1 MNRSLEPLAP
11 DPMPG
16 VLAAS
21 PVRVVA
27 GAGALSQLGE
37 LARGEGATR
46 VLLVT
51 DPGIRRAGHVDRA
64 LASLQSAG
72 LCARV
77 FDAVEENPTTRH
89 VTAGLEIAKRE
100 RVDFIVGLG
109 GGSALD
115 CAKGIN
121 LLLTNGGEIKDY
133 WGEGKAK
140 ARLLASIAIPTTA
153 GTGSEGQSFALI
165 SDPVTHQKMACGDR
179 RPPRDGGLRPRVA
192 ILDEELTATQ
202 PRAVAAAAGIDALS
216 HVVETAA
223 TRRRI
228 DTSLAFTHA
237 AWERIRRSMAEA
249 LTNPANASA
258 RRDMLLGAHLAGCA
272 IEFSMLGAAHACANP
287 LTARFWLIHGRA
299 VGVML
304 PHVVRFNTSQGDNPY
319 AALGDASEV
328 ADFAAEMLAVAGI
341 APRLRDH
348 GVSEGDLPALAEDA
362 AKQWTATF
370 NPRAVTSKDLF
381 NIFQRAW

>member
-1 MNRSLEPLAP
+1 MPLPDVLEH
-11 DPMPG
+11 
-16 VLAAS
+16 S

-27 GAGALSQLGE
+27 GAGALSGLGE
-37 LARGEGATR
+37 LVRAEGAGAAR
-46 VLLVT
+46 VLVVT
-51 DPGIRRAGHVDRA
+51 DPGIERAGHVTRA
-64 LASLQSAG
+64 LASLRAAG
-72 LCARV
+72 LVACV

-89 VTAGLEIAKRE
+89 VAAGLEVARRE

-115 CAKGIN
+115 CAKGVN

-133 WGEGKAK
+133 WGEDKTRAP
-140 ARLLASIAIPTTA
+140 LLASIAIPTTA

-179 RPPRDGGLRPRVA
+179 RLPRDGGLRPRAA

-202 PRAVAAAAGIDALS
+202 PRAVAAAAGIDALA
-216 HVVETAA
+216 HAVETAGT
-223 TRRRI
+223 TRRC
-228 DTSLAFTHA
+228 DVSLAFTRA
-237 AWERIRRSMAEA
+237 AWERIGRSLAKA
-249 LTNPANASA
+249 LSEPEDAAA

-287 LTARFWLIHGRA
+287 LTARFGIIHGRA

-304 PHVVRFNTSQGDNPY
+304 PHVVRYNAGAGENPY
-319 AALGDASEV
+319 AVLGDAGEV
-328 ADFAAEMLAVAGI
+328 AELAASMLAVAGI

-348 GVSEGDLPALAEDA
+348 GVAESELPALAADA
-362 AKQWTATF
+362 ARQWTATF
-370 NPRAVTSKDLF
+370 NPVPVSGQELLAVYRA
-381 NIFQRAW
+381 AW